1 MISVEQHETI
11 RRLHY
16 LEHQSG
22 RQIAKTLGISRHSV
36 AKALESERA
45 PTYTLNKPREAPQ
58 LGSYK
63 ARIEELLLEN
73 RGLPK
78 KQHYTAHKIFQIL
91 QGEGYSGSESSVQ
104 GYAVQWRKAHRR
116 PATFL
121 PLEFE
126 PGQDGQVDWG
136 EAEAVIAGVRQTVQI
151 FVMRLSY
158 SRRSFV
164 MAFPAQKQE
173 AFFEG
178 HVRAF
183 EHFEGVPHRLSYDNL
198 KTAVKTLVAGRVR
211 EEQRAFIALRSYYLF
226 SSHFCTPGQG
236 HEKGGVEHSVGF
248 SRRNFMVPIP
258 QVASFE
264 ELNAHLLA
272 ECQRDD
278 VRVVHGQKQSIGQ
291 AWQEERPLLR
301 PCPARPFACCVTRQA
316 SLTPYSQIIYETNR
330 YSVPVEKARS
340 TLVVKAYPFHI
351 EIFHETELL
360 ARHSRS
366 YEHGQDVFDPRH
378 YLVLLE
384 QRPGAF
390 EYARPLKGWRK
401 QWPDTYHR
409 LLTALR
415 EKWPEGR
422 GVKEFVRVL
431 RLHQEAPAAM
441 IEQAVA
447 QALSYGCAH
456 FDGVSH
462 CLHQLTHPSASLP
475 TLDLSDHPHLDLIG
489 TQPID
494 LHCYEQLVERQL
506 FAHEHRIVTGN
517 VLEAASASQ
526 LP

>member
-11 RRLHY
+11 RRLYY

-22 RQIAKTLGISRHSV
+22 RQIAQTLGISRHSV
-36 AKALESERA
+36 AKALESEVA
-45 PTYTLNKPREAPQ
+45 PTYTLTKPREAPQ
-58 LGSYK
+58 LGAYK
-63 ARIEELLLEN
+63 ARIDELLTEN
-73 RGLPK
+73 RRMPR
-78 KQHYTAHKIFQIL
+78 KQRYTAHKIFQIL
-91 QGEGYSGSESSVQ
+91 QTEGYTGSESSVQ
-104 GYAVQWRKAHRR
+104 GYAVQWRKTHRR

-136 EAEAVIAGVRQTVQI
+136 EAQAIIAGVQQTVQI

-183 EHFEGVPHRLSYDNL
+183 EHFGGVPSRLSYDNL
-198 KTAVKTLVAGRVR
+198 KTAVKTLVEGRVR
-211 EEQRAFIALRSYYLF
+211 EEQRAFIGFRSYYLF

-258 QVASFE
+258 RVASFE
-264 ELNAHLLA
+264 ELNAYLLA

-278 VRVVHGQKQSIGQ
+278 VRIVHGQKVSIGQ
-291 AWQEERPLLR
+291 AWQQERPLLR
-301 PCPARPFACCVTRQA
+301 SLPARRFACCVTRHA
-316 SLTPYSQIIYETNR
+316 SLTPYSQVIYETNR
-330 YSVPVEKARS
+330 YSVPIEKARS
-340 TLVVKAYPFHI
+340 MLMVKAYPFHV
-351 EIFHETELL
+351 EIFHETEFL
-360 ARHSRS
+360 ARHPRS
-366 YEHGQDVFDPRH
+366 YEHGQDVFDPLH
-378 YLVLLE
+378 YLALLE

-390 EYARPLKGWRK
+390 DYARPLKGWRK
-401 QWPDTYHR
+401 EWPEVYHR
-409 LLTALR
+409 LLATLR

-431 RLHQEAPAAM
+431 RLHQEAPAAL
-441 IEQAVA
+441 IEHAVT

-462 CLHQLTHPSASLP
+462 CLHQLTHPSQLLP
-475 TLDLSDHPHLDLIG
+475 QLDLSAHPHLETIG
-489 TQPID
+489 SHPID
-494 LHCYEQLVERQL
+494 LSCYEQLVERHPTD
-506 FAHEHRIVTGN
+506 HEQRIVTRN
-517 VLEAASASQ
+517 VLETTAAYQ
-526 LP
+526 LS